1 MGTVDGMAFTLPPL
15 PYAADALAPHV
26 SKETLELHHG
36 KHHNTYVTKLNE
48 LTGGEKDESELDAV
62 ILEAGSGPVF
72 NNAAQHWNHS
82 FYWQCMAPDGG
93 GAPDGELADAISSA
107 FGSFDAF
114 VEELNEAATTH
125 FGSGYAWLVHDGS
138 GLAVTSTH
146 DADLPLAHGQKA
158 LLTID
163 VWEHAYYVDYRN
175 KRPDYVSAF
184 VDNLVSWDFVARNLK
199 AV

>member
-1 MGTVDGMAFTLPPL
+1 MAFTLPSL
-15 PYAADALAPHV
+15 PYALDALAPHL
-26 SKETLELHHG
+26 SAEALELHHG
-36 KHHNTYVTKLNE
+36 KHHDTYVTKLNE
-48 LTGGEKDESELDAV
+48 LTGGEQDDSELESV
-62 ILEAGSGPVF
+62 ILEAEPGALF

-82 FYWQCMAPDGG
+82 FYWKSMSPAGG
-93 GAPDGELADAISSA
+93 GAPAGEVADALNEA

-114 VEELNEAATTH
+114 SKEFSDTAETH
-125 FGSGYAWLVHDGS
+125 FGAGWAWLVHDGS
-138 GLAVTSTH
+138 GLAITHTS
-146 DADLPLAHGQKA
+146 DADLPLKHSQRA

-184 VDNLVSWDFVARNLK
+184 LGHLVNWDFVAENLR

>member
-1 MGTVDGMAFTLPPL
+1 MAFTLPPL
-15 PYAADALAPHV
+15 PYALDALAPHL

-36 KHHNTYVTKLNE
+36 KHHQSYVTKLNE
-48 LTGGEKDESELDAV
+48 LTGGEQRDDELEQVILDAKPGG
-62 ILEAGSGPVF
+62 LF

-82 FYWQCMAPDGG
+82 FYWRSMAPDGG
-93 GAPDGELADAISSA
+93 GVPEGELADALADA

-114 VEELNEAATTH
+114 SKELNEAAATH
-125 FGSGYAWLVHDGS
+125 FGSGWAWLVHDGS
-138 GLAVTSTH
+138 SLKITHTS
-146 DADLPLAHGQKA
+146 DADLPLKHSQKA

-184 VDNLVSWDFVARNLK
+184 LDHLVSWEFVAQNLQQ
-199 AV
+199 V

>member
-1 MGTVDGMAFTLPPL
+1 MAFTLPPR
-15 PYAADALAPHV
+15 PYAPDALAPHV

-107 FGSFDAF
+107 FGTFDAF
-114 VEELNEAATTH
+114 VEELNKAATTH

-184 VDNLVSWDFVARNLK
+184 LDNLVSWDFVARNLK